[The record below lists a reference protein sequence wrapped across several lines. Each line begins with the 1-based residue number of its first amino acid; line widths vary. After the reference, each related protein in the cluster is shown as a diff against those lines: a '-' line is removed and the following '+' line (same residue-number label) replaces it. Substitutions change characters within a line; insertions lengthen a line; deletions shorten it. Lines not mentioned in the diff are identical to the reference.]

1 LKLTVVALKLTVV
14 ALKLTVVALK
24 LTIVALKLTVVRF
37 ETHRRCFQ
45 IFLAF
50 SPQYTPRSHCPAL

>member
-24 LTIVALKLTVVRF
+24 LTVVRF
-37 ETHRRCFQ
+37 ETHRRCFL